1 MRRLLLL
8 SLVAL
13 AAFPLSAHS
22 PWRRPRHVVVVE
34 RDACGDVY
42 RDVYRDSYR
51 RWDDDDRWERR
62 GYGTYPGYVRSY
74 RDDDCAEGR
83 VVLRPLPQILPRP
96 LPRPLTPPFQARVEL
111 WLR

>member
-13 AAFPLSAHS
+13 AAFPLSAHG
-22 PWRRPRHVVVVE
+22 PWRRPRRVVVVE
-34 RDACGDVY
+34 RDACG
-42 RDVYRDSYR
+42 DVYRDSYR

-62 GYGTYPGYVRSY
+62 GYGAYPGYVRTY

-83 VVLRPLPQILPRP
+83 VVLRP

-111 WLR
+111 WFR